1 MREWNCDAL
10 LLKCFTMIDS
20 LQCQDE
26 TTSRFEVVVK
36 ARCAAS
42 NLHYTDMQGTQL
54 MI

>member
-1 MREWNCDAL
+1 
-10 LLKCFTMIDS
+10 LKCFTMIDS

-26 TTSRFEVVVK
+26 TTSRFTVWGE
-36 ARCAAS
+36 AWCAGC